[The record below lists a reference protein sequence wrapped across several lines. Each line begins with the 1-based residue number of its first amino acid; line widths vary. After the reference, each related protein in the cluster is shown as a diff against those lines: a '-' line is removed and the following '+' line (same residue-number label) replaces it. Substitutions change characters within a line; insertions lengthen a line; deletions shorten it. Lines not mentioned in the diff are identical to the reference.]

1 MPHPKL
7 RPVDL
12 ADEGEYLA
20 GLAHSPRF
28 IDETIANAK
37 HMLNGPCG
45 SSTSEHCEVA
55 ADKPCAWQLIFKR
68 LQSIGQLDRLEK
80 IHPPKDWSKAWH
92 RRRKEDRKAGA
103 PDLELAGRK
112 FVVG

>member
-1 MPHPKL
+1 ML
-7 RPVDL
+7 AEFGGVCPVT
-12 ADEGEYLA
+12 
-20 GLAHSPRF
+20 RC
-28 IDETIANAK
+28 AK

-45 SSTSEHCEVA
+45 GSTSEHCEVA

-92 RRRKEDRKAGA
+92 GGARKIVRPEHRI
-103 PDLELAGRK
+103 
-112 FVVG
+112 